1 MFQLGLDHLFV
12 MYGILSIASLHLAS
26 LEPFDKQKHLETAV
40 MYHNLGVEQVRR
52 LPVERMEASGDAL
65 RAFSTINLVYTL
77 ATFGPLAGLTGNAT
91 KANQPISPHWIHRF
105 RDGTPKLD
113 IWQYPIPIDEMDA
126 RMDFAAEDD
135 YLVHIREAYR
145 DNHMSDI
152 ELYDS
157 ILLLLRRCHNHL
169 SGSRSNHVDGPAP
182 CDLDRWN
189 GPINFLCH
197 LPEEYIEKL
206 HQRQPPALIIFSFF
220 GAILSLQDESWFIRR
235 WARSIVTAVDA
246 TLGSYWAPYTDW
258 CREIV
263 ALGSI
268 EAED

>member
-1 MFQLGLDHLFV
+1 

-40 MYHNLGVEQVRR
+40 MHHNLGLEQVRR
-52 LPVERMEASGDAL
+52 LSVERMEASGDAL
-65 RAFSTINLVYTL
+65 RAFSIINLVYTL
-77 ATFGPLAGLTGNAT
+77 ATFGPLAGLTGNAA

-105 RDGTPKLD
+105 RDGTPKID
-113 IWQYPIPIDEMDA
+113 IWQYPIPLDEIDA

-145 DNHMSDI
+145 DNRMSDI

-157 ILLLLRRCHNHL
+157 ILLLLRHCHNHL
-169 SGSRSNHVDGPAP
+169 SGPRSNHVDGPTP

-220 GAILSLQDESWFIRR
+220 GAILSLQDGSWFIRG

-246 TLGSYWAPYTDW
+246 ILGSYWAPYTKW